1 MATTDNKLRSIAAV
15 LGIGSLALVGVT
27 ACDDGGGDTGEEDV
41 VENGDDGA
49 EEDPMEDPAEEDP
62 AEEDEGDV

>member
-27 ACDDGGGDTGEEDV
+27 ACDDGAAENGDDDV
-41 VENGDDGA
+41 VENGDDGMDDGEDDL
-49 EEDPMEDPAEEDP
+49 EEDDDEDL
-62 AEEDEGDV
+62 

>member
-27 ACDDGGGDTGEEDV
+27 ACDDGGADTGDEDV
-41 VENGDDGA
+41 VENGDDGV
-49 EEDPMEDPAEEDP
+49 EEDPLEEDP
-62 AEEDEGDV
+62 ADEEEDGDL

>member
-49 EEDPMEDPAEEDP
+49 EEDPLVEDPADEEED
-62 AEEDEGDV
+62 GDL

>member
-49 EEDPMEDPAEEDP
+49 EEDPLEEDP
-62 AEEDEGDV
+62 ADEEEDGDL

>member
-41 VENGDDGA
+41 VENGDDGV
-49 EEDPMEDPAEEDP
+49 EEDPLEEDP
-62 AEEDEGDV
+62 ADEEEDGDL